1 MNVIS
6 AEPGIPVRA
15 ISLRDRLLFTLTVSS
30 GAVDAI
36 SFIALGKV
44 FTAFMTGNIAFLGL
58 GISQNPKA
66 PSHDRRPGI
75 DGRLRHRHLSGN
87 ENRCPTSIW
96 IGRMPGASWRG
107 VAATHDTCAWA
118 IAAGASRVRADLARD
133 KRKAGENAALVLLVV
148 WAMAMGMQSGAVRRL
163 NVSAVFTTAATATLI
178 FVVGDL
184 AHEPLMDEERRR
196 LVAVLLSLVLGAT
209 AGRLLLLHARLYAPL
224 FPLLLT
230 AGVVLTADSAFR
242 TCVAGDRRA

>member
-1 MNVIS
+1 MAGFAIGIYLATRIVVQPPS
-6 AEPGIPVRA
+6 GSDGCREPLGVVWPQR
-15 ISLRDRLLFTLTVSS
+15 TTH
-30 GAVDAI
+30 
-36 SFIALGKV
+36 ALGLSL
-44 FTAFMTGNIAFLGL
+44 LGHL
-58 GISQNPKA
+58 GFVLIWLATSA
-66 PSHDRRPGI
+66 RP
-75 DGRLRHRHLSGN
+75 
-87 ENRCPTSIW
+87 
-96 IGRMPGASWRG
+96 
-107 VAATHDTCAWA
+107 
-118 IAAGASRVRADLARD
+118 
-133 KRKAGENAALVLLVV
+133 GENAALVLLVV

-209 AGRLLLLHARLYAPL
+209 AGGLLLLHARLYAPL